1 MPLLNSLGALNEQ
14 AFQPDTESLIKGYLD
29 RKDRLDELKRNL
41 ALQGVVKNAAGQVT
55 SGFASGATPADVSS
69 LEGDINEDPSMGLAA
84 QKRTADLQNQVAS
97 DVRYTSPEATQQ
109 RGDVLAEKLG
119 IARAPAEAQG
129 AGALAVEK
137 EKNRGALAMQQDE
150 LANTLKL
157 MGRGPASDNGGAQ
170 GAQAASPEFTTD
182 IGANGKASLHQVKT
196 PQQVQ
201 AQQHAA
207 QAGLAQYED
216 IEKGVL
222 DAAKRGL
229 TGPIAGPLR
238 NAETSSGF
246 SSWDPTLSNQDE
258 ASARNLAVNLSL
270 LKSNLAYAHGA
281 ARGGASPGMQQRFD
295 PLFNVNMSPSALAG
309 SMAAARKWL
318 AGYAQATNGF
328 TKIADP
334 SHLALLDQSLGINAS
349 GDPLDTVLNPTR

>member
-1 MPLLNSLGALNEQ
+1 
-14 AFQPDTESLIKGYLD
+14 
-29 RKDRLDELKRNL
+29 
-41 ALQGVVKNAAGQVT
+41 
-55 SGFASGATPADVSS
+55 
-69 LEGDINEDPSMGLAA
+69 
-84 QKRTADLQNQVAS
+84 
-97 DVRYTSPEATQQ
+97 
-109 RGDVLAEKLG
+109 
-119 IARAPAEAQG
+119 
-129 AGALAVEK
+129 
-137 EKNRGALAMQQDE
+137 MQQDE

-170 GAQAASPEFTTD
+170 GAQAATPEFTTD